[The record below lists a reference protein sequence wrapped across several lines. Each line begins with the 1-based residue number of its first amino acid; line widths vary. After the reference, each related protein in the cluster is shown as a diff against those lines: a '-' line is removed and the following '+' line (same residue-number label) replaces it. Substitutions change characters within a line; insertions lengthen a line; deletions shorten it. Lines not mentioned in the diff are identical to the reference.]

1 MAIIY
6 TYPIKSSPT
15 ANDSLLISDVEDK
28 NRTKRVVI
36 SDIQSL
42 ISGIFGGG
50 LAGTIPLWMSTNVI
64 GDSIMVEDSV
74 NKTIQV
80 GVNNSGQQTVLG
92 AGSVSTE
99 GIVSEQVTVNANLSM
114 LGAVKDNTDSLG
126 SLGQVLV
133 ATAASKLVWANA
145 LTPVTGTGTP
155 NTLTQWNSAGTGIE
169 DSTISKI
176 TDSIKVSDSLMIGAS
191 NTITGAFS
199 QAKFAS
205 GESNTVSGDVSIAI
219 GFNNSV
225 TGIRGGALG
234 ANNIV
239 TGAQTWVIGEGNDA
253 GVAAANEGDNNIVS
267 GQGNTVRSGTSGV
280 IGKDNNITSTT
291 ANNRNFILGFS
302 NTFND
307 VSDSIAVGG
316 INTINDNKSYIF
328 GEGNTTSQNDTYA
341 VGKNNTLSS
350 EDDYAFGLNNTLSGS
365 ANIAMALGHENVL
378 SGSQSYAF
386 GRLLKDGGE
395 DNTVIIGRF
404 NAIPTATGRI
414 VFGTGFSEAGRK
426 NSIEIQAGTNDQSGV
441 LFPAVRL
448 SATYNDDFEAAA
460 AGVEEGELYR
470 ANNEIRIN
478 LNLGAQDARNSEGF
492 KILTPQVLA
501 FTNGSSTFAGKLF
514 NLYSAT
520 YTGTAGTATLN
531 LATAPEMVNRK
542 ISIVTDS
549 SFNGTTFTIQVLNG
563 QGTIDGQSSI
573 SITGQYQSVSL
584 WSNGTEWFT
593 LK

>member
-426 NSIEIQAGTNDQSGV
+426 NSIEIQAGTNAQSGV

-460 AGVEEGELYR
+460 AGVEQGELYR

-531 LATAPEMVNRK
+531 LATASEMVNRK

-549 SFNGTTFTIQVLNG
+549 SFTGTTFTIQVLNG

>member
-133 ATAASKLVWANA
+133 ATAASKLVWANT